1 MKRNGLAYLAELV
14 FHALRALADVL
25 MPRFCL
31 VCGKR
36 LLVGERKLCLT
47 CMADIPYTL
56 FEKRSR
62 NPMAD
67 KLNLLIAEDGGPKC
81 EYSYATALFL
91 YSNAAGY
98 RHIPHQIKYHSD
110 LSLGGMFGRIL
121 GDRIASSP
129 HFQDIDAII
138 PVPLHWARRLKRG
151 YNQAEILAV
160 EIAQATGKPLR
171 TDILTRNRR
180 TVTQTKLSVE
190 AKTRNVAGAFSVRPG
205 IKTTDLSHILLVDD
219 VFTTGSTLMA
229 CFTALRTVFPPDVR
243 ISVATLGFVGEG

>member
-1 MKRNGLAYLAELV
+1 MKRNGSAFIMGLV
-14 FHALRALADVL
+14 LHALRALADVL

-36 LLVGERKLCLT
+36 LLVGERKLCLA
-47 CMADIPYTL
+47 CLADIPYTL

-67 KLNLLIAEDGGPKC
+67 KLNSIIAEDVERKC

-110 LSLGGMFGRIL
+110 IYLGEMFGRIL

-138 PVPLHWARRLKRG
+138 PVPLHWTRQFARG
-151 YNQAEILAV
+151 YNQAEIIAK
-160 EIAQATGKPLR
+160 EIARQTGKPLR
-171 TDILTRNRR
+171 TDLLFRCRR
-180 TVTQTKLSVE
+180 TKTQTKLNIQDKS
-190 AKTRNVAGAFSVRPG
+190 ANVSGAFAIRRGASAEG
-205 IKTTDLSHILLVDD
+205 ISHALIVDD
-219 VFTTGSTLMA
+219 TFTTGSTVYSCYKILR
-229 CFTALRTVFPPDVR
+229 TALPPPSR
-243 ISVATLGFVGEG
+243 ISVACLCYVG